1 MIRLYW
7 SHCFGVAAAM
17 EDSVGGGVVH
27 GGAEVEPTPKRIVCD
42 AGGWCLKSNG

>member
-17 EDSVGGGVVH
+17 EDSVGGGVV
-27 GGAEVEPTPKRIVCD
+27 VVRRWNPTPKPYRLRRWRLVFEI
-42 AGGWCLKSNG
+42 

>member
-17 EDSVGGGVVH
+17 EDSVGGGVVVVRRWNPRPNVSFATLAV
-27 GGAEVEPTPKRIVCD
+27 GV
-42 AGGWCLKSNG
+42 